1 MMSMMGAGM
10 FWMMLFWIVA
20 IGLVIY
26 AILLLITKVFSKKQ
40 EDPAIGILRER
51 FARGE
56 INQEEF
62 EEKKATLL
70 KKYDHQRFFKEST
83 NVWFTL

>member
-40 EDPAIGILRER
+40 EDPAMEILRER

-56 INQEEF
+56 IDQEEF
-62 EEKKATLL
+62 EEKKAALL
-70 KKYDHQRFFKEST
+70 KK
-83 NVWFTL
+83 

>member
-10 FWMMLFWIVA
+10 FWMMLFWIVV

-40 EDPAIGILRER
+40 EDPAMEILRER

-56 INQEEF
+56 IDQEEF
-62 EEKKATLL
+62 EEKKAALL
-70 KKYDHQRFFKEST
+70 KK
-83 NVWFTL
+83 

>member
-40 EDPAIGILRER
+40 EDPAMEILRER

-56 INQEEF
+56 IDQEAF
-62 EEKKATLL
+62 EEKKAALL
-70 KKYDHQRFFKEST
+70 KK
-83 NVWFTL
+83 

>member
-1 MMSMMGAGM
+1 MMGAGM
-10 FWMMLFWIVA
+10 FWMMLFWIVV

-40 EDPAIGILRER
+40 EDPAMEILRER

-56 INQEEF
+56 IDQEEF
-62 EEKKATLL
+62 EEKKAALL
-70 KKYDHQRFFKEST
+70 KK
-83 NVWFTL
+83 

>member
-1 MMSMMGAGM
+1 
-10 FWMMLFWIVA
+10 LDDVVLDVA

-40 EDPAIGILRER
+40 EDPAMEILRER

-70 KKYDHQRFFKEST
+70 KK
-83 NVWFTL
+83 

>member
-10 FWMMLFWIVA
+10 FLMMMFWIVI

-40 EDPAIGILRER
+40 EDPAMEILRER

-56 INQEEF
+56 IDQEAF
-62 EEKKATLL
+62 EEKKAALL
-70 KKYDHQRFFKEST
+70 KK
-83 NVWFTL
+83 

>member
-10 FWMMLFWIVA
+10 FWMMLFWIVV

-40 EDPAIGILRER
+40 EDPAMEILRER

-56 INQEEF
+56 IDQEAF
-62 EEKKATLL
+62 EEKKAALL
-70 KKYDHQRFFKEST
+70 KK
-83 NVWFTL
+83 

>member
-10 FWMMLFWIVA
+10 FWMMLFWIIV

-40 EDPAIGILRER
+40 EDPAMEILRER

-56 INQEEF
+56 IDQEEF
-62 EEKKATLL
+62 EEKKAALL
-70 KKYDHQRFFKEST
+70 KK
-83 NVWFTL
+83 